1 MTALTSTPP
10 SARPESARGVGALR
24 SSSVFIGRSLRHSL
38 RDGEG
43 LMMAIALPVLLL
55 LMFTYV
61 FGGAIGGDGYIDFVV
76 PGVILTCAGFGAS
89 SVAVSVNRDV
99 TLGAMRRFRTMP
111 ISSATVLAGHVIA
124 SVLRNLLA
132 TAIVILVALVIGF
145 QPTATPLEWL
155 GVLGLVALWILAIT
169 ALFACIGLVSGSP
182 EAANGYGFILL
193 FLPYLSSAFV
203 PVETMPSWLQPI
215 ANHQPM
221 GPLVDSLRALLI
233 GVGEAPILASFTW
246 SIGIIAVAGVL
257 TTLVMQRSKDR

>member
-1 MTALTSTPP
+1 MTALTSAPP
-10 SARPESARGVGALR
+10 SSRLESARGAGALR
-24 SSSVFIGRSLRHSL
+24 SSIVFIGRSLRHSL

-43 LMMAIALPVLLL
+43 LLMAIALPVLLL

-61 FGGAIGGDGYIDFVV
+61 FGGAIIADGYIDFVV

-89 SVAVSVNRDV
+89 AVAVSVNRDM

-111 ISSATVLAGHVIA
+111 IASATVLAGHVIA

-132 TAIVILVALVIGF
+132 TTIVILVALVIGF
-145 QPTATPLEWL
+145 QPTATRLEWL

-203 PVETMPSWLQPI
+203 PVETMPSWLQPL
-215 ANHQPM
+215 ATHQPV
-221 GPLVDSLRALLI
+221 GPLVDSLRALLV
-233 GVGEAPILASFTW
+233 GVGEAPVLASLAWT
-246 SIGIIAVAGVL
+246 IGIIVVAGIL
-257 TTLVMQRSKDR
+257 TTLVMKRSKDR